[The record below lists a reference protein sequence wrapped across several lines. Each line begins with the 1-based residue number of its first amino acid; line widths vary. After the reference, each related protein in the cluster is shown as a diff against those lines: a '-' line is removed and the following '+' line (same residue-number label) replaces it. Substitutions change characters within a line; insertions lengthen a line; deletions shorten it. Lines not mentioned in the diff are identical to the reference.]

1 MEYFLNLP
9 TVRFDDPEAWA
20 ISVEK
25 QGWHGIC
32 ASDHFWVTHAYP
44 HVFVTAARMTA
55 ATSRVLLTTSFC
67 NNLFRSPVEF
77 AQAALALQQA
87 SDGRF
92 EAGLGAGWLESEM
105 IAAGMNYP
113 APAERISRYVEALQI
128 VRLLLTDGQC
138 KFDGEH
144 YQIDISGNNRLGPEV
159 PVPPPL
165 IGSVGGPRG
174 IREVSPLVDRVE
186 IKASSRGTRGGSLD
200 IPLLATVTQDEIHQ
214 SVERVKAVAPD
225 TPISIFL
232 MISAGESKVINDTR
246 ALFGDGFLGR
256 FHGHPETVSDALE
269 SLATIGIDRVQLTEM
284 IPGSQDA
291 LAPVL
296 LA

>member
-9 TVRFDDPEAWA
+9 TVNFDNPETWA
-20 ISVEK
+20 TGVER

-32 ASDHFWVTHAYP
+32 ASDHFWVSHAYP
-44 HVFVTAARMTA
+44 HVFVTAARMSA
-55 ATSRVLLTTSFC
+55 VTSKIVLTTSFC

-87 SDGRF
+87 SGGRF

-105 IAAGMNYP
+105 QASGMDYP
-113 APAERISRYVEALQI
+113 APSERISRYVEALKI
-128 VRLLLTDGQC
+128 TSALLVSGQC
-138 KFDGEH
+138 QFEGLH
-144 YQIDISGNNRLGPEV
+144 YKIDIAGENRLGPISST
-159 PVPPPL
+159 PPPL

-174 IREVSPLVDRVE
+174 IREVSPLVDRIE

-200 IPLLATVTQDEIHQ
+200 IPALASVTEDDIRL
-214 SVERVKAVAPD
+214 SIERVKTAAPQ

-232 MISAGESKVINDTR
+232 MISVGESKEIKAIK
-246 ALFGDGFLGR
+246 ALFGDSFLGR
-256 FHGHPETVSDALE
+256 FHGHPDSVGAALDSLSDF
-269 SLATIGIDRVQLTEM
+269 GIDRIQLTEM
-284 IPGSQDA
+284 TPGSQDA

-296 LA
+296 IG